1 MEIKD
6 LERIIA
12 TNNDPVTVKKAEEQL
27 AKLQTQG
34 ANQIQLAQVL
44 PSANIDPQV
53 AALIAALNAAASSGG
68 GAGSGD
74 IRAEVLRELALRKIN
89 FDDLSDSLKAQLNST
104 RQVQLT
110 INQMGVTSK
119 VLLEDDRFLKQPLT
133 QLILSDLAAKNNV
146 YLYGGAGTGKTY
158 TAGGIAKLMDWAT
171 ITLNC
176 NQYTSPLEIIG
187 GQTID
192 GYQEGKLIMAWSN
205 TLVGDNDVKTKVK
218 GVVLILDELP
228 KIDPNTAGIL
238 NDALA
243 KIKQFKPD
251 DKGQLQKPII
261 ANGKNQEFEL
271 GNLFVIATG
280 NVALN
285 TIDPDYEAN
294 FKQDL
299 SLQDRFIGS
308 TYKVFINYEQEFNV
322 IMKGLAFIWI
332 FGTKLR
338 EAIEDPSIRASSQA
352 FVSIR
357 FMENLKSTYIIYRDY
372 TAQKGVTKNVS
383 IAITNPKTLIDA
395 IDSFLLLIKPAQ
407 RQMIADKV
415 DYKGF
420 KKIVEEKNTKPFDIN
435 KIDFDTPD
443 EIDIAK
449 AMIKVSKAKQKAEVS
464 I

>member
-205 TLVGDNDVKTKVK
+205 T
-218 GVVLILDELP
+218 
-228 KIDPNTAGIL
+228 
-238 NDALA
+238 
-243 KIKQFKPD
+243 
-251 DKGQLQKPII
+251 
-261 ANGKNQEFEL
+261 
-271 GNLFVIATG
+271 
-280 NVALN
+280 
-285 TIDPDYEAN
+285 
-294 FKQDL
+294 
-299 SLQDRFIGS
+299 
-308 TYKVFINYEQEFNV
+308 
-322 IMKGLAFIWI
+322 
-332 FGTKLR
+332 
-338 EAIEDPSIRASSQA
+338 
-352 FVSIR
+352 
-357 FMENLKSTYIIYRDY
+357 
-372 TAQKGVTKNVS
+372 
-383 IAITNPKTLIDA
+383 
-395 IDSFLLLIKPAQ
+395 
-407 RQMIADKV
+407 
-415 DYKGF
+415 
-420 KKIVEEKNTKPFDIN
+420 
-435 KIDFDTPD
+435 
-443 EIDIAK
+443 
-449 AMIKVSKAKQKAEVS
+449 
-464 I
+464 